1 MPVNTDGGC
10 LANGEPIGASGLR
23 QVYEN
28 VLQLR
33 GAAGDR
39 QVPGEPRV
47 AFTHVYGAPG
57 ISSCAVL
64 TRGCRSTD
72 LTGKVAL
79 VTGGTRGLG
88 RRMVSALAASGAD
101 VVVTSRNEAAC
112 RDVAEQVTKESG
124 RRALARACHVGR
136 WQEIGGLVDD
146 VYAELGR
153 VDILVN
159 NAGISPLYASLDA
172 VSEDLFDKT
181 IAVNLKGPFRL
192 SALIGTRMANGHG
205 GSIISIS
212 STAAIKPRPAYVPY
226 AAAKAG
232 LVAMSEGLARAF
244 GPTVRSNVVMAG
256 PFATDITAGWDWDA
270 FNARVQEFALG
281 RIGQPDEI
289 QGQSSTS
296 PATPSSYTTGTVI
309 RVDGGEP

>member
-1 MPVNTDGGC
+1 MSAN
-10 LANGEPIGASGLR
+10 LA
-23 QVYEN
+23 
-28 VLQLR
+28 
-33 GAAGDR
+33 
-39 QVPGEPRV
+39 
-47 AFTHVYGAPG
+47 
-57 ISSCAVL
+57 
-64 TRGCRSTD
+64 
-72 LTGKVAL
+72 GKVAL

-88 RRMVSALAASGAD
+88 RRMVSALAASGAA

-112 RDVAEQVTKESG
+112 RDVADQTAKESG
-124 RRALARACHVGR
+124 QKTLARACHLGR
-136 WQEIGGLVDD
+136 WQEISQLVDD

-159 NAGISPLYASLDA
+159 NAGISPLYESLDA
-172 VSEDLFDKT
+172 VTEDLFDKT

-192 SALIGTRMANGHG
+192 GTLIGTRMANGHG
-205 GSIISIS
+205 GSMIHIS

-256 PFATDITAGWDWDA
+256 PFLTDITAGWDWDA

-289 QGQSSTS
+289 TGAVLYLASD
-296 PATPSSYTTGTVI
+296 ASSYTTGTVI

>member
-1 MPVNTDGGC
+1 MSAS
-10 LANGEPIGASGLR
+10 LA
-23 QVYEN
+23 
-28 VLQLR
+28 
-33 GAAGDR
+33 
-39 QVPGEPRV
+39 
-47 AFTHVYGAPG
+47 
-57 ISSCAVL
+57 
-64 TRGCRSTD
+64 
-72 LTGKVAL
+72 GKVAL

-112 RDVAEQVTKESG
+112 RDVAEQVAKESG
-124 RRALARACHVGR
+124 RRSLARPCHLGR
-136 WQEIGGLVDD
+136 WDEIAGLVDD
-146 VYAELGR
+146 VYAALGR

-159 NAGISPLYASLDA
+159 NAGISPVYTSLDA

-192 SALIGTRMANGHG
+192 GALVGTRMADGDG

-256 PFATDITAGWDWDA
+256 PFLTDITADWDWDV
-270 FNARVQEFALG
+270 FDARVKEFALG

-289 QGQSSTS
+289 VGAVLYLASD
-296 PATPSSYTTGTVI
+296 ASSYTTGTVI
-309 RVDGGEP
+309 QVDGGEP

>member
-1 MPVNTDGGC
+1 MS
-10 LANGEPIGASGLR
+10 ASL
-23 QVYEN
+23 V
-28 VLQLR
+28 
-33 GAAGDR
+33 
-39 QVPGEPRV
+39 
-47 AFTHVYGAPG
+47 
-57 ISSCAVL
+57 
-64 TRGCRSTD
+64 
-72 LTGKVAL
+72 GKVAL

-88 RRMVSALAASGAD
+88 RRMVSALAASGAE

-112 RDVAEQVTKESG
+112 RDVAEQVAKESG
-124 RRALARACHVGR
+124 RRSLARSCHLGR
-136 WQEIGGLVDD
+136 WDEIAGLVDD
-146 VYAELGR
+146 VYAALGR

-159 NAGISPLYASLDA
+159 NAGISPVYTSLDA

-192 SALIGTRMANGHG
+192 GALVGTRMADGDG

-256 PFATDITAGWDWDA
+256 PFLTGITAGWDWDV
-270 FNARVQEFALG
+270 FDARVKEFALG
-281 RIGQPDEI
+281 RIGQPEEI
-289 QGQSSTS
+289 VGAVLYLASD
-296 PATPSSYTTGTVI
+296 ASSYTTGTVI
-309 RVDGGEP
+309 QVDGGEP

>member
-1 MPVNTDGGC
+1 MSAS
-10 LANGEPIGASGLR
+10 LA
-23 QVYEN
+23 
-28 VLQLR
+28 
-33 GAAGDR
+33 
-39 QVPGEPRV
+39 
-47 AFTHVYGAPG
+47 
-57 ISSCAVL
+57 
-64 TRGCRSTD
+64 
-72 LTGKVAL
+72 GKVAL

-88 RRMVSALAASGAD
+88 RRMVSALAASGAE

-112 RDVAEQVTKESG
+112 RDVAEQVAKESG
-124 RRALARACHVGR
+124 RRTLARPCHLGR
-136 WQEIGGLVDD
+136 WDEIAGLVDD
-146 VYAELGR
+146 VYAALGR

-159 NAGISPLYASLDA
+159 NAGISPVYTSLDA

-192 SALIGTRMANGHG
+192 GALVGTRMADGDG

-256 PFATDITAGWDWDA
+256 PFLTGITAGWDWDV
-270 FNARVQEFALG
+270 FDARVKEFALG
-281 RIGQPDEI
+281 RIGQPEEI
-289 QGQSSTS
+289 VGAVLYLASD
-296 PATPSSYTTGTVI
+296 ASSYTTGTVI
-309 RVDGGEP
+309 QVDGGEP